1 MTLRTFLAV
10 LIFLSACTPSP
21 DQTSAS
27 DPGQIEETA
36 VMGPTV
42 GVDEI
47 ADNVYRFSYNNH
59 RSLFIAT
66 TEGVLV
72 TDPQSPEAAER
83 YLEEIRK
90 ITDAPIR
97 YLVYSH
103 YHNDHASGGAV
114 FGDDVV
120 TISHE
125 NVLAHLGDEGMTAVR
140 PPDETFVDQMTL
152 TIGDID
158 VDLSFPGHSETDSNI
173 ILHIPSRR
181 LVFIVDTLSV
191 RSLPWRDLASG
202 DLAGW
207 VEALETLTEY
217 DVDQFVPGHG
227 EIGTRDDVR
236 EHLEYFETL
245 TREVTDRMDDGQSL
259 QAIQASLELPQYS
272 TWRNYNEHFALNIE
286 GIYRELA
293 EQRQ

>member
-1 MTLRTFLAV
+1 MTPRTFLTV
-10 LIFLSACTPSP
+10 LVVLSACTPSS
-21 DQTSAS
+21 DQTSSS
-27 DPGQIEETA
+27 DPGQVEEAA

-42 GVDEI
+42 SVEEI
-47 ADNVYRFSYNNH
+47 ADDVYRFSYNNH

-125 NVLAHLGDEGMTAVR
+125 NVLAHLEDEGMTAVR
-140 PPDETFVDQMTL
+140 PPDETFVDEMSL

-158 VDLSFPGHSETDSNI
+158 VNLSFPGHSETDSNI
-173 ILHIPSRR
+173 ILHVPSRR

-191 RSLPWRDLASG
+191 RSLPWRNLASG

-207 VEALETLTEY
+207 TAALETLSQY

-227 EIGTRDDVR
+227 EIGTHNDVR

-259 QAIQASLELPQYS
+259 EAIQASLELPQYA
-272 TWRNYNEHFALNIE
+272 TWGGYDEHFALNIE